1 MKLMIASDLHGS
13 AYFGKKLLD
22 AFRAEQPEK
31 LLLLG
36 DLLYHGPRNALPR
49 EYDCMTVAGMLN
61 GLKNWILAVRG
72 NCDCEVDQMVLEFPM
87 LADYALLEWEGVA
100 LYATH
105 GHLWNEDHTPQ
116 IGRAHV

>member
-13 AYFGKKLLD
+13 AYYVRKLMD
-22 AFRAEQPEK
+22 AYAAERPDR

-36 DLLYHGPRNALPR
+36 DLLYHGPRNALPK
-49 EYDCMTVAGMLN
+49 EYDCMAVAGMLN
-61 GLKNWILAVRG
+61 GVKEKIIAVRG
-72 NCDCEVDQMVLEFPM
+72 NCDCEVDQMVLEFPIT
-87 LADYALLEWEGVA
+87 ADYAMIACNGIT

-105 GHLWNEDHTPQ
+105 GHLWNEEVQ